1 MCKSIWTAVA
11 LVSLAILMVFAAG
24 GCSAGTPTAT
34 PVPSIEVRI
43 AWQPSNSFLF
53 YTARDLK
60 LFEKAGL
67 RPEYVK
73 FVAILPQYDALRAD
87 SIDIGSFGTA
97 AMVVGTSQ
105 GLDYENFYI
114 QVQSSYSDGLVVRK
128 DSGITSIADLK
139 GKKIAYAKGTSSH
152 LGLSQ
157 TLAKNKLTF
166 TDVQAVAMDAAVM
179 VPAFSN
185 NDIVA
190 AYAWEPWISK
200 MEAAGGRTIIRT
212 HDVGLYTADHWV
224 VRKAWAKDNPEGM
237 RRLLYAL
244 DLATDEF
251 KRDPS
256 QAIKATADNL
266 NVDEATARHIMET
279 TPITTFEQLNDPK
292 FELSLVSPDGAQS
305 MIQGVG
311 NFLFAQ
317 QITQRR
323 INAANLVNGSYLQQY
338 MANRPKK

>member
-1 MCKSIWTAVA
+1 MCKRTWTTAA
-11 LVSLAILMVFAAG
+11 SVSFAILMIFVAG
-24 GCSAGTPTAT
+24 GCSGGTPAVAPT
-34 PVPSIEVRI
+34 PIAVRI
-43 AWQPSNSFLF
+43 AWQPSGSFLF

-67 RPEYVK
+67 KPEYVK
-73 FVAILPQYDALRAD
+73 FISSLPQYDALRGD
-87 SIDIGSFGTA
+87 SVDIGLFGTA
-97 AMVVGTSQ
+97 AMLVGASQ

-128 DSGITSIADLK
+128 DSGINSVADLK
-139 GKKIAYAKGTSSH
+139 SKKIAYAKGTSSH

-157 TLAKNKLTF
+157 ALAKNKMTF
-166 TDVQAVAMDAAVM
+166 NDVQAVVMDAAAM

-185 NDIVA
+185 KDVVA
-190 AYAWEPWISK
+190 AYSWEPWISK
-200 MEAAGGRTIIRT
+200 MEAEGGKTILRT

-224 VRKAWAKDNPEGM
+224 VRKSWANQNPEGM

-251 KRDPS
+251 KKDPS
-256 QAIKATADNL
+256 KAIKATADNL

-279 TPITTFEQLNDPK
+279 TPITTLEQLADPK
-292 FELSLVSPDGAQS
+292 FELSLVSADGAPT

-311 NFLFAQ
+311 DFLFSQ
-317 QITQRR
+317 QIAQRR
-323 INAANLVNGSYLQQY
+323 VNAASMVNGTWLQQY